1 MKAFQAKHNLKPTGD
16 VDVKTWLKL
25 FRGHGRVRA
34 ARQQDGAG
42 CEQHE

>member
-25 FRGHGRVRA
+25 FPGDMVVYAPPGSKTALGRTTR
-34 ARQQDGAG
+34 
-42 CEQHE
+42 